1 VERKNERQGF
11 SPTRLIPEFVAL
23 AVMTTVLLFV
33 RHQFADSV
41 HPALLGSWLAFMT
54 SCIVARIVSVIAG
67 LRSDGAA
74 GERGPGGRY
83 ITLAFCLGIVAS
95 VWILMPAADPML
107 RLIMIILCM
116 WFIAMVIILNPDAL
130 AVAGSLAV
138 VASMAAFA
146 LFYRI
151 PYSLALAGFLLM
163 EGAALIMI
171 RRMSVRASRAL
182 EGALAVVQAE
192 RDAKTRFLAAASH
205 DLQQPIM
212 AARLYF
218 DRLLADPS
226 TAQRERAASGGRAAF
241 EATQK
246 LLESM
251 LEHLR
256 LEALGVQ
263 PRIAVTGL
271 IEAGSSALLEH
282 EPSLR
287 AAGIEARLAGRIEA
301 LADEHLVRRILSNLV
316 VNTVRHSGGRR
327 LLIGARRRDRI
338 AELWVIDDGAGI
350 APADLPQLF
359 KDYFQGTD
367 RATQR
372 VGGFGLGL
380 ASARRMAELMGGSL
394 DIDPRWRSGSA
405 FVLRLPAA
413 T

>member
-1 VERKNERQGF
+1 MTTATRAFN
-11 SPTRLIPEFVAL
+11 PTRMVPEAVAL
-23 AVMTTVLLFV
+23 VVMATVLLFV
-33 RHQFADSV
+33 RYHFADSV
-41 HPALLGSWLAFMT
+41 HPVALIGWLAFMWL
-54 SCIVARIVSVIAG
+54 CIAARIGSVIMGIRAG
-67 LRSDGAA
+67 GTERG
-74 GERGPGGRY
+74 RGPGGHY
-83 ITLAFCLGIVAS
+83 ITFAFCMGIVAS

-146 LFYRI
+146 LIYDI
-151 PYSLALAGFLLM
+151 PYAWALAGFLLM

-182 EGALAVVQAE
+182 EQALAVVQAE

-218 DRLLADPS
+218 DRVLTDPPGP
-226 TAQRERAASGGRAAF
+226 QRERAVNGGRSAF
-241 EATQK
+241 EMTQK

-251 LEHLR
+251 LDYLR
-256 LEALGVQ
+256 LEAGAVQ
-263 PRIAVTGL
+263 ARVAVVTL
-271 IEAGSSALLEH
+271 HEAGAAALLEH

-287 AAGIEARLAGRIEA
+287 AASIEARVVGRA
-301 LADEHLVRRILSNLV
+301 QAAADEHLVRRIVGNLV
-316 VNTVRHSGGRR
+316 ANMVKHSGGTR
-327 LLIGARRRDRI
+327 LLIAARQRQH
-338 AELWVIDDGAGI
+338 ATELWVIDNGAGI
-350 APADLPQLF
+350 ASEDAPRIFD
-359 KDYFQGTD
+359 DYFQGSD
-367 RATQR
+367 RAAQR

-380 ASARRMAELMGGSL
+380 ASAKRMADLMDGSL
-394 DIDPRWRSGSA
+394 QIDPRWRHGAA

-413 T
+413 EA